1 MTDSTEIERRLVKL
15 LHPLEGIERGL
26 DVSPRDPDSK
36 VIGIRIGEIRE
47 IALCLRMIAA
57 ERGLAV
63 PDGEK
68 KESNI

>member
-36 VIGIRIGEIRE
+36 DDCSRARPGRSGR
-47 IALCLRMIAA
+47 
-57 ERGLAV
+57 
-63 PDGEK
+63 
-68 KESNI
+68 